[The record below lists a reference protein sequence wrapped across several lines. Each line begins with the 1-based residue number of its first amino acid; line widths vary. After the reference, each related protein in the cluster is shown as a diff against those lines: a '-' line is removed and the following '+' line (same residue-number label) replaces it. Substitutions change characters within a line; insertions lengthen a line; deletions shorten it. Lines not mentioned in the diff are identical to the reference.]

1 MTFQA
6 KTLNGRF
13 GLKCLAFGSVCIP
26 ILEKIRRLESKM
38 AFDLGYLII
47 IRIPIFMAL
56 FNSYTHSFNK
66 CMYIVFSSY
75 IYKFSR

>member
-1 MTFQA
+1 MNLRT

-13 GLKCLAFGSVCIP
+13 GLKCLAFGSMCIQ
-26 ILEKIRRLESKM
+26 ILGKIRSLESKM

-56 FNSYTHSFNK
+56 FNNYTHSFNTFL
-66 CMYIVFSSY
+66 YIVFSSHTY
-75 IYKFSR
+75 TFSH